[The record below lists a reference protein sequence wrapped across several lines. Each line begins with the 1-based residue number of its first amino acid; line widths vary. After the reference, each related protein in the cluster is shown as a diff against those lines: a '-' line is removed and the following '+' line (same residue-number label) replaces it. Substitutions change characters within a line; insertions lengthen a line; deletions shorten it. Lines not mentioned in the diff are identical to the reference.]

1 MGLLSMIGPSG
12 GQAGYN
18 GIAIWE
24 AVSVLEQLQHA
35 EIPVTWL
42 CVQLSATLDT
52 LIKYFINLFTH
63 ILSVFGKGFLSE
75 DPRSW
80 FYELVT
86 QVASCYIP
94 MKKL

>member
-42 CVQLSATLDT
+42 CIQLLATPGHTD
-52 LIKYFINLFTH
+52 
-63 ILSVFGKGFLSE
+63 
-75 DPRSW
+75 
-80 FYELVT
+80 
-86 QVASCYIP
+86 
-94 MKKL
+94 